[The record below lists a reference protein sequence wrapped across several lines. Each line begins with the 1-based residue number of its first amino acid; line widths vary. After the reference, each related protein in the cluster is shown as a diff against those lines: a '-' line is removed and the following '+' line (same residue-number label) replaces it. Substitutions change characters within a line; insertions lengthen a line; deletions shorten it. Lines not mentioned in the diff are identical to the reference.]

1 MFILIRN
8 INGTIETLK
17 DSNSHLE
24 KFFNDLSSARLLAQK
39 LNKYSNSSTQWS
51 VEKKKFQLE
60 MYF

>member
-24 KFFNDLSSARLLAQK
+24 KFFNDLSAARLLAQK

-51 VEKKKFQLE
+51 VEKKIF
-60 MYF
+60 M